1 MPMTRPELGRATLE
15 GRVSKRR
22 RATRARLLEAA
33 YHVIMESGVDDAKI
47 KDITDRA
54 DVGFGT
60 FFNYFETKDDL
71 ANQVL
76 DCVINDLARRNRIA
90 TSKLKA
96 EDDSTV
102 RVPLSMRI
110 VMREATTA
118 AMWRWWALRPDLLVD
133 RIRRG
138 FRRYALED
146 ISEAMAGGIFHIDE
160 GEIDSTWTLAVWML
174 VGGIH
179 DVVVGNRV
187 TEWDMFVVEAI
198 MRAMGA
204 PLDIARRISRTRL
217 PKCPP
222 AEIDWTFN
230 LDEQP
235 LEGTKSSHASGS
247 TRGVRQTRSGL
258 AHR

>member
-1 MPMTRPELGRATLE
+1 MATTEPEADQAAPE

-33 YHVIMESGVDDAKI
+33 YDVMIEAGADAAKI

-60 FFNYFETKDDL
+60 FYNYFQTKDEI
-71 ANQVL
+71 ASQVL
-76 DCVINDLARRNRIA
+76 DCVTNDLARRNRIA

-96 EDDSTV
+96 QDFIA
-102 RVPLSMRI
+102 RVPVSMRI

-118 AMWRWWALRPDLLVD
+118 PMWRWWALRPDLLID

-146 ISEAMAGGIFHIDE
+146 IDEAIEGGVFHLDR
-160 GEIDSTWTLAVWML
+160 GQMDSTWTLAVWML

-179 DVVVGNRV
+179 DVVVGNRNS
-187 TEWDMFVVEAI
+187 EWDIFVVEAI

-204 PLDIARRISRTRL
+204 PLDVARRISRTPL
-217 PKCPP
+217 PKCPQP
-222 AEIDWTFN
+222 EIDWTFS

-235 LEGTKSSHASGS
+235 AVMKSSHVSD
-247 TRGVRQTRSGL
+247 
-258 AHR
+258 

>member
-1 MPMTRPELGRATLE
+1 MPTTGPGAGHATPE
-15 GRVSKRR
+15 GRVFKRR
-22 RATRARLLEAA
+22 RATRARLREAA
-33 YHVIMESGVDDAKI
+33 YHVMMECGVDAAKI

-60 FFNYFETKDDL
+60 FYNYFETKDEL

-90 TSKLKA
+90 TSKLKPQ
-96 EDDSTV
+96 DSV
-102 RVPLSMRI
+102 IRVPVSMRI

-118 AMWRWWALRPDLLVD
+118 QMWRWWALRPDLLID

-146 ISEAMAGGIFHIDE
+146 IHEAMDGGIFHIDK
-160 GEIDSTWTLAVWML
+160 GEIESTWTLAVWML

-179 DVVVGNRV
+179 DVVVGNRDP
-187 TEWDMFVVEAI
+187 EWDMFVVEAI
-198 MRAMGA
+198 MRVMGA
-204 PLDIARRISRTRL
+204 PLDIARRISRTPL
-217 PKCPP
+217 PKCPQ
-222 AEIDWTFN
+222 AEIEWTFS
-230 LDEQP
+230 LEEQP
-235 LEGTKSSHASGS
+235 VEATKSSHASES
-247 TRGVRQTRSGL
+247 TRGVRQAQSGP

>member
-1 MPMTRPELGRATLE
+1 MATTGPEAGHATPE

-33 YHVIMESGVDDAKI
+33 YHVMMECGVDAAKI

-60 FFNYFETKDDL
+60 FYNYFQTKDEL

-96 EDDSTV
+96 QDYII
-102 RVPLSMRI
+102 RVPVSMRI

-118 AMWRWWALRPDLLVD
+118 PMWRWWALRPDLLID

-138 FRRYALED
+138 FRRFALED
-146 ISEAMAGGIFHIDE
+146 IYEAMDGGIFHLDK

-179 DVVVGNRV
+179 DVVVGNRD
-187 TEWDMFVVEAI
+187 TECDIFVVEAI
-198 MRAMGA
+198 MRTMGA
-204 PLDIARRISRTRL
+204 PLDVARRISHTPL
-217 PKCPP
+217 PKCPQP
-222 AEIDWTFN
+222 EIDWTFS

-235 LEGTKSSHASGS
+235 LEAMKSSHVSDYTRGDRQARSGS
-247 TRGVRQTRSGL
+247 S
-258 AHR
+258 HR